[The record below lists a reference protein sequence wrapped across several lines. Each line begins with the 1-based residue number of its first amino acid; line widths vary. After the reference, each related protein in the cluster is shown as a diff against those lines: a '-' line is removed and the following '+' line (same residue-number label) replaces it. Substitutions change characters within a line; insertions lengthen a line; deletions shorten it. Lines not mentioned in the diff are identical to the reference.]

1 MNDLRFGYTVMWV
14 KDAARSA
21 EFYAQAFG
29 LQERVRMQTP
39 LTPWI
44 EMETGATTIAF
55 AEYSEADVLFRGQ
68 YRPLVAGELPAAMLL
83 SFVTPDVSSVFAS
96 AVKAGATVIDEP
108 RVEPWGQTIARLRDL
123 NGVLISLASPF
134 TPPDH
139 VTA

>member
-14 KDAARSA
+14 NDAARSA

-29 LQERVRMQTP
+29 LHERVRMQTP

-68 YRPLVAGELPAAMLL
+68 YRPLLPSEPPAAVLL
-83 SFVTPDVSSVFAS
+83 SFVTPDVSGVLAS
-96 AVKAGATVIDEP
+96 AVKAGATVIDEL
-108 RVEPWGQTIARLRDL
+108 RMESWGQVIAWPRDL
-123 NGVLISLASPF
+123 NGVLVSLASPF
-134 TPPDH
+134 TPPEG
-139 VTA
+139 VTV